1 MKPTPGMGILLAMLA
16 LPSGVL
22 ADDKGLAELSGHFRQ
37 TGAAEFRYEET
48 RILELASSPVKSNG
62 YLLSSPDGSLV
73 KLQLSPR
80 RIIMAISG
88 GQMLYYDQEQ
98 KQRHTAPLSFAGQ
111 AQQPIKVFRA
121 LLQGRTGE
129 LTAEYETTVERRGQ
143 HWKLSLKAKPGRAEE
158 DAPLIEL
165 AGDDRDR
172 KRQILIRQADG
183 ESSRYSIEK
192 TSEGQPLEYSIQRL
206 LLEAAGE

>member
-1 MKPTPGMGILLAMLA
+1 MKLATRIGLPFAMLA
-16 LPSGVL
+16 LPL
-22 ADDKGLAELSGHFRQ
+22 MAMADDKGLAELLGRIRQ

-48 RILELASSPVKSNG
+48 RTLELASSPVKATG

-98 KQRHTAPLSFAGQ
+98 KQRHTASMDFAGQ
-111 AQQPIKVFRA
+111 ARQQITVFRA
-121 LLQGRTGE
+121 LLQGRTEE
-129 LTAEYETTVERRGQ
+129 LKTVYDFSMERRDKR
-143 HWKLSLKAKPGRAEE
+143 WKLGFKAKPGQAEE
-158 DAPLIEL
+158 DAPSLEIE
-165 AGDDRDR
+165 GDDNGHR
-172 KRQILIRQADG
+172 RQMLIRQADG

-192 TSEGQPLEYSIQRL
+192 TGEGQPVEYSIQRL

>member
-1 MKPTPGMGILLAMLA
+1 MRTATGIGMLWLLLA
-16 LPSGVL
+16 LPLGVI
-22 ADDKGLAELSGHFRQ
+22 ADGNGLAELFGRIRL

-48 RILELASSPVKSNG
+48 RILELAAAPVKSTG

-88 GQMLYYDQEQ
+88 GQMLYYDEEQ
-98 KQRHTAPLSFAGQ
+98 KQRHTASLSFAGS
-111 AQQPIKVFRA
+111 AQQQISLFRA
-121 LLQGRTGE
+121 LLQGRNEE
-129 LTAEYETTVERRGQ
+129 LQAVYDFTMERRGK
-143 HWKLSLKAKPGRAEE
+143 HWKLALNVKPGQTGE
-158 DAPLIEL
+158 DVPAMEIE
-165 AGDDRDR
+165 GDDRNG

-183 ESSRYSIEK
+183 ESSRYTMEK
-192 TSEGQPLEYSIQRL
+192 TGEGHSLEFSIQRL